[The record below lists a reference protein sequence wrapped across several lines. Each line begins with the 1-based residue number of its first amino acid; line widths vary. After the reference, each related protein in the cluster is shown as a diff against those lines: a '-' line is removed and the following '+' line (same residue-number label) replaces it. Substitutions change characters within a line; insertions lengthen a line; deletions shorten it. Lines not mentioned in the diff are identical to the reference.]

1 MQYDYTVCVRRV
13 FNDAVTVIEMIFRN
27 VAYTALKKINMYCM
41 QDKS

>member
-13 FNDAVTVIEMIFRN
+13 FNDAITVIELIFN
-27 VAYTALKKINMYCM
+27 KGAYTALKKINMYCM